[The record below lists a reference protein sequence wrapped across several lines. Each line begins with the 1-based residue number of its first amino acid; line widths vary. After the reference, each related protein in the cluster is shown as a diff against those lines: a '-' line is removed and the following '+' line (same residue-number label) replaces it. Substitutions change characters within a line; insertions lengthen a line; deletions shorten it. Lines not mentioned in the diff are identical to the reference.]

1 MDTYNF
7 IRRNKVD
14 IFDVY
19 LLTPFP
25 GTPIWEYA
33 EERGLVHDEMDWD
46 KLSFRFSDHF
56 ESVVILSECLTREDL
71 VGLYKKFK
79 RLRWAYL
86 AKNVWKSPYLFKLP
100 GIFWGQVKEKTVK
113 FFG

>member
-1 MDTYNF
+1 
-7 IRRNKVD
+7 
-14 IFDVY
+14 
-19 LLTPFP
+19 
-25 GTPIWEYA
+25 
-33 EERGLVHDEMDWD
+33 
-46 KLSFRFSDHF
+46 
-56 ESVVILSECLTREDL
+56 